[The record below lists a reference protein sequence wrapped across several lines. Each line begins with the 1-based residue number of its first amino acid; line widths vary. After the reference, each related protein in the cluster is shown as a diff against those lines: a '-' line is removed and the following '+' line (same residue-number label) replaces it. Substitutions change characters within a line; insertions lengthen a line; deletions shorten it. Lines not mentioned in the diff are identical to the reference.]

1 MDLEH
6 LADVP
11 SLDPRTWTVNRGGP
25 GSRDIL
31 PPEGGSYVPFDVRT
45 PNPEPRV
52 PSPEPPPSLGTT
64 SPSFGV
70 TSPPSL
76 DLDRA
81 SARQAR
87 NLSPVCVAIDVM
99 DEAHS
104 LRLAMRRLASD
115 AGLRRTLGAAGRAY
129 WQREHSVEGMVAD
142 YRVALAEAAATP
154 RPHPALPH
162 HLVNDGEDRLHL
174 LLADVG
180 VGSLWDKL

>member
-1 MDLEH
+1 
-6 LADVP
+6 
-11 SLDPRTWTVNRGGP
+11 
-25 GSRDIL
+25 
-31 PPEGGSYVPFDVRT
+31 
-45 PNPEPRV
+45 
-52 PSPEPPPSLGTT
+52 
-64 SPSFGV
+64 
-70 TSPPSL
+70 
-76 DLDRA
+76 
-81 SARQAR
+81 
-87 NLSPVCVAIDVM
+87 M

-115 AGLRRTLGAAGRAY
+115 GELRRTLGAAGRAY

-154 RPHPALPH
+154 RPHRALPR